1 MNAVRGKKG
10 VASGSAFDESNEEK
24 NGRVFDNIS
33 GFCLVSKL
41 VNVIRPWH
49 LRIKLMEPNQLPTI
63 AILISLCLQM
73 SFGLKRDERLNNR
86 FH

>member
-10 VASGSAFDESNEEK
+10 VGSGSAFDESKEEK

-41 VNVIRPWH
+41 D
-49 LRIKLMEPNQLPTI
+49 LGT
-63 AILISLCLQM
+63 
-73 SFGLKRDERLNNR
+73 
-86 FH
+86 